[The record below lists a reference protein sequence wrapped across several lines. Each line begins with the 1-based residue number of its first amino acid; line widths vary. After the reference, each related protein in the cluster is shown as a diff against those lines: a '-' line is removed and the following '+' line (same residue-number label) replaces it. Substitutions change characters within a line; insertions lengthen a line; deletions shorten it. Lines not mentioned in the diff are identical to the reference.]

1 MPLYMWKKMTDEA
14 MSIWIT
20 QTEFIFKQQ
29 KEKHQTGIDTWLTH
43 TTPEKSWRER
53 LKNNTVDIGSLG
65 VSTNNPVDKQYREA
79 LQEAGN
85 NLWVAQVG
93 AILIRS

>member
-29 KEKHQTGIDTWLTH
+29 KENI
-43 TTPEKSWRER
+43 
-53 LKNNTVDIGSLG
+53 
-65 VSTNNPVDKQYREA
+65 KQG
-79 LQEAGN
+79 QIHG
-85 NLWVAQVG
+85 
-93 AILIRS
+93 